1 MLARTKLAI
10 HQKALRATWRAGRA
24 WARVRPTLA
33 GLGAAGCTSVGVA
46 FILGWP
52 FGLLVA
58 GAFLLAIDL
67 RG

>member
-1 MLARTKLAI
+1 MLAQIKLSAR
-10 HQKALRATWRAGRA
+10 QKALRVAWRAGRA

-33 GLGAAGCTSVGVA
+33 GFAAAGCVSVGVA